1 MLSFAVYLDGHA
13 ADKVELAGAYVV
25 GTDDV
30 PLRAEISFKDGVIVC
45 DKRAAGPAGLAILWD
60 VAGVGRVLLETVR
73 VLERD
78 KPYILQ
84 VEFVRARLMRL
95 NQKLE
100 DWGLMDFEDIDDVAT
115 MVYDARMLLI
125 KALQADTPAE
135 AAAKGDEALSLTV
148 RASERATEF
157 HANAFFSRRKE
168 TASFSPHVVGCGV
181 PLDQSPDIIRKR
193 ISSAFDFVTVPIVW
207 RDIEPNEQ
215 TFNWKPLDTWVEALS
230 KAKIPVR
237 ASALLSFHERYVPEW
252 LYVWEH
258 DFDTIRDVAFEH
270 VRRIINR
277 YGQYVHN
284 WDVISG
290 VHANNCFT
298 FTFEQLMELTRMTAA
313 LTNQAAPQSTTTIN
327 IIAPWG
333 EYYARNQ
340 RTIPPL
346 LYADMAVQSGI
357 NFDAFGLQFLFGPG
371 IDGMFL
377 RDNFQVS
384 SLIDQFAKS
393 GKTLHITALQVPS
406 ATGGSDIDGGHWREP
421 WCEQI
426 QAEWLARFVEVALS
440 KPFVESVSWQCLT
453 DTSEQLI
460 PHGGLL
466 SADLTPKKA
475 YERLVDMRS
484 EIHAASRS

>member
-1 MLSFAVYLDGHA
+1 MLSFAVYSKGEPVE
-13 ADKVELAGAYVV
+13 KVDLAGAYVV

-30 PLRAEISFKDGVIVC
+30 PLRAEITFKDGVIIC
-45 DKRAAGPAGLAILWD
+45 DKRAAGPAGLAILWN
-60 VAGVGRVLLETVR
+60 VEGVGRVLLETVR
-73 VLERD
+73 VLERN

-84 VEFVRARLMRL
+84 IELVRARLMRL

-100 DWGLMDFEDIDDVAT
+100 DWGLLDFADIEDVAT
-115 MVYDARMLLI
+115 MVHDARTLLI
-125 KALQADTPAE
+125 KALQADTPAG
-135 AAAKGDEALSLTV
+135 AATLGDEALSLAI
-148 RASERATEF
+148 RASERVTAF
-157 HANAFFSRRKE
+157 HADAFFSRRKE
-168 TASFSPHVVGCGV
+168 TASFAPHVVGCGV
-181 PLDQSPDIIRKR
+181 PLEQSPDMIRNR
-193 ISSAFDFVTVPIVW
+193 ISNAFDFVTVPIVW
-207 RDIEPNEQ
+207 RDIEPSEQ
-215 TFNWKPLDTWVEALS
+215 TFNWKPLDIWVEALS
-230 KAKIPVR
+230 KAKIPIR

-270 VRRIINR
+270 VRRFINR
-277 YGQYVHN
+277 YGQYVNH

-290 VHANNCFT
+290 IHANNCFT
-298 FTFEQLMELTRMTAA
+298 FSFEQLLELTRMTAA
-313 LTNQAAPQSTTTIN
+313 LTQQAAPQSTTTIN

-340 RTIPPL
+340 RTIPSL

-357 NFDAFGLQFLFGPG
+357 SFDAFGLQFLFGPK

-377 RDNFQVS
+377 RDFFQIS

-393 GKTLHITALQVPS
+393 GKSLHVTAVQVPS
-406 ATGGSDIDGGHWREP
+406 ASSGDVDAGHWREP
-421 WCEQI
+421 WSEQI
-426 QAEWLARFVEVALS
+426 QADWLAQFVEVALS
-440 KPFVESVSWQCLT
+440 KPFVESVSWHCLT
-453 DTSEQLI
+453 DTTDQLI

-484 EIHAASRS
+484 EIHSVSRS